1 MICRKQFKYQSK
13 LYSFANGLHFE
24 VLDVTSTGLE
34 TKNETAASTWATVWR
49 TATVK
54 CRSPIPLSCKG
65 YQYPSVAQV
74 TKTPQLHR
82 SPIPLSCTGHQTP
95 QLHRSPIP
103 LSCTGHQ
110 YPSVAQ
116 VTKTPQLHRS
126 PKPLSCTGHQNPSV
140 AQVTNTPQ
148 LHRSPNPS
156 VAQALSCT
164 GHQNPSVA
172 QVTQTPKEINP
183 RNDDLTVLLIVVVAI
198 CFIACI
204 TISVPNAISEPFI

>member
-13 LYSFANGLHFE
+13 LYSFANCLHFE

-65 YQYPSVAQV
+65 
-74 TKTPQLHR
+74 
-82 SPIPLSCTGHQTP
+82 
-95 QLHRSPIP
+95 
-103 LSCTGHQ
+103 HQ
-110 YPSVAQ
+110 YPSVAK
-116 VTKTPQLHRS
+116 VTK
-126 PKPLSCTGHQNPSV
+126 
-140 AQVTNTPQ
+140 
-148 LHRSPNPS
+148 
-156 VAQALSCT
+156 
-164 GHQNPSVA
+164 
-172 QVTQTPKEINP
+172 TPKEINP

-204 TISVPNAISEPFI
+204 TISCKYEFQHTPSAISKPFI